1 MPLRRRAW
9 LSREGWY
16 YSAVLAF
23 IVAGA
28 ILKNVNLL
36 VALAGMMNAPLIIN
50 WRLVMGSLSGLTVR
64 RKLPEQVCA
73 GEPLT
78 VEIIAENPRRWMS
91 SWLITVE
98 DWIERLGETKEGTGD
113 REQAT
118 GMPPVVSWIRR
129 VPVSYTHLTL
139 PTILRV

>member
-1 MPLRRRAW
+1 MRLRRRAW

-16 YSAVLAF
+16 YCAVLAF

-36 VALAGMMNAPLIIN
+36 VALAGMMIAPLIIN
-50 WRLVMGSLSGLTVR
+50 WRLVMESLSGLIVR

-78 VEIIAENPRRWMS
+78 VEIVAENPRRWMS
-91 SWLITVE
+91 SWLMTVD
-98 DWIERLGETKEGTGD
+98 DWIEREGEEGGRGQETGD
-113 REQAT
+113 RGQGT
-118 GMPPVVSWIRR
+118 RR
-129 VPVSYTHLTL
+129 VGRAGCGSC
-139 PTILRV
+139 RFWDRCFAAA